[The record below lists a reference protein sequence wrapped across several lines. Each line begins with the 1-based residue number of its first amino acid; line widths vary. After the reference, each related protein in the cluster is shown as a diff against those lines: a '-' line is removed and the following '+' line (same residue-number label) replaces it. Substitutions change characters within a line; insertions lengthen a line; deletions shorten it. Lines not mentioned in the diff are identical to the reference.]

1 MDLLCVHATERSLLS
16 QRISAKE
23 NKQVE
28 HAGRMMEADL
38 FKVSEASCAP
48 FLSRHID
55 PNVLLYIP
63 HAVSWIRYSES
74 HRSNEQ
80 FMASGN
86 KWILL
91 T

>member
-1 MDLLCVHATERSLLS
+1 MPRRGLS
-16 QRISAKE
+16 FLRGSISAKE

-28 HAGRMMEADL
+28 YTEMMMKADL
-38 FKVSEASCAP
+38 FKVSEASSAP

-80 FMASGN
+80 FMA
-86 KWILL
+86 
-91 T
+91 